1 MRSTAPAQTAGSAG
15 RPRLARSVRLRFD
28 PARGRS
34 VLLTPEAV
42 TVLNGTGAAVL
53 ELCDGRR
60 TTAEI
65 VAELRGRYAHVDDD
79 EVRAFVDRLTARRWL
94 EIGNGEAG
102 RGQARHGQR
111 RG

>member
-1 MRSTAPAQTAGSAG
+1 MRSTAPVQTASSAD

-28 PARGRS
+28 PARERH

-42 TVLNGTGAAVL
+42 TVLNGTGTAVL
-53 ELCDGRR
+53 ELCDGQR
-60 TTAEI
+60 TVAEI

-79 EVRAFVDRLTARRWL
+79 EVRRFVDRLAARRCL
-94 EIGNGEAG
+94 EMADAEACRG
-102 RGQARHGQR
+102 RTR

>member
-1 MRSTAPAQTAGSAG
+1 MRSTAPVQTADGAG
-15 RPRLARSVRLRFD
+15 RPRLARHVRLRFD
-28 PARGRS
+28 PARERH

-53 ELCDGRR
+53 ELCDGQR
-60 TTAEI
+60 TVAEI

-79 EVRAFVDRLTARRWL
+79 EVRRFVDHLAARRCL
-94 EIGNGEAG
+94 ELGDAEAG
-102 RGQARHGQR
+102 RGRAR